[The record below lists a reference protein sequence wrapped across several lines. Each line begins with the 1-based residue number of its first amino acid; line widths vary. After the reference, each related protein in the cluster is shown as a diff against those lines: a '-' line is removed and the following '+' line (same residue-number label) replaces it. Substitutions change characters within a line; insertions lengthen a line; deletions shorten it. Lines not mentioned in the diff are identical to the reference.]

1 MDNQTNRSLAYL
13 LAEPLPD
20 HELETIAGGRPQLSV
35 ERTMQVGGDSSQGPR
50 VSLDISLD
58 G

>member
-1 MDNQTNRSLAYL
+1 MENQTNRSLAYL

-20 HELETIAGGRPQLSV
+20 YELETLAGGRHQLSV
-35 ERTMQVGGDSSQGPR
+35 EKTVQVTGDSSQGPR
-50 VSLDISLD
+50 VNLDVSMD